1 MPFFTRAN
9 DLTLFYAT
17 HGDPT
22 NPPFLLIHGWCCD
35 STDWVFTIPALI
47 QDYFVITFDHRGH
60 GHSSGPETITYTVQD
75 MVADAAALLKHL
87 SLTRDVLVMGH
98 SMGGIVASAL
108 TCLHPELFRGLVV
121 LDPPYWRSTA
131 FWADMLPQ
139 WDEMQNGLMFVT
151 KAFGDQLSPSVPA
164 WMMTWIGMRGLA
176 TSEHAVGASLKG
188 TFGPCMLGQMEVHQ
202 KLVKGRTIP
211 KLAFYMREENAELE
225 RSLGVG
231 RLDQIR
237 MNSMR
242 YSEAGWQR
250 FEADSYTTGPFNAHR
265 IWHSDVVD
273 DESTDYHSFVSSGS
287 SGKTQVRD
295 EGVFEVY

>member
-1 MPFFTRAN
+1 MSTPRTCDTIMPFFTRSN
-9 DLTLFYAT
+9 DLTLFYTT

-87 SLTRDVLVMGH
+87 SIPKDVLVMGH

-108 TCLHPELFRGLVV
+108 TCLHPELFRALVV

-164 WMMTWIGMRGLA
+164 WMLTWIGMRALA
-176 TSEHAVGASLKG
+176 TSELAVSASLKE
-188 TFGPCMLGQMEVHQ
+188 TFGPDMLGQMEVHQ

-231 RLDQIR
+231 QLDQIVR
-237 MNSMR
+237 VDD
-242 YSEAGWQR
+242 AGHW
-250 FEADSYTTGPFNAHR
+250 FHHVKADEFNALLR
-265 IWHSDVVD
+265 GWLATI
-273 DESTDYHSFVSSGS
+273 
-287 SGKTQVRD
+287 
-295 EGVFEVY
+295 

>member
-1 MPFFTRAN
+1 MSTPRTCDTIMPFFTRSN
-9 DLTLFYAT
+9 DLTLFYTT

-87 SLTRDVLVMGH
+87 SIPKDVLVMGH

-108 TCLHPELFRGLVV
+108 TCLHPDLFRGLVV
-121 LDPPYWRSTA
+121 LDPPYWRSIA

-188 TFGPCMLGQMEVHQ
+188 TFGPDMLGQMEVHQ

-231 RLDQIR
+231 KLDQI
-237 MNSMR
+237 
-242 YSEAGWQR
+242 AGWQR
-250 FEADSYTTGPFNAHR
+250 SEAESPAIGRFNAHLVL
-265 IWHSDVVD
+265 HHEKVD
-273 DESTDYHSFVSSGS
+273 G
-287 SGKTQVRD
+287 
-295 EGVFEVY
+295 